1 MTNLKDNQPLESF
14 DREAFEKGFPQTN
27 KSEVYDSISEFKQGI
42 AIVTKMVSLVLLWL
56 ETKRL

>member
-14 DREAFEKGFPQTN
+14 DWEAFEKGFPQTN
-27 KSEVYDSISEFKQGI
+27 ESEVYDSISDFKQGI